1 MLNILDPRHPE
12 RISQQIS
19 LSASGQSADL
29 LIQRQPTIGRDLL
42 DTQLN
47 SLDVLATDAN
57 TPHATQMPA
66 RLALEVLHHDP
77 SQYDELRL
85 DGSDDRMVGQVKPVR
100 DLAGHPLEVPVRVER
115 AGLLVEVLDEV
126 LPVYL
131 GEPFVPA
138 LDVLGPRFPMFPVE
152 AS

>member
-1 MLNILDPRHPE
+1 M
-12 RISQQIS
+12 
-19 LSASGQSADL
+19 
-29 LIQRQPTIGRDLL
+29 PT
-42 DTQLN
+42 
-47 SLDVLATDAN
+47 
-57 TPHATQMPA
+57 

-77 SQYDELRL
+77 SQHDELRL
-85 DGSDDRMVGQVKPVR
+85 YGPEDRMVGQIKPVR